1 MNNNVRRLTDGAMM
15 LAIIG
20 ALLLIN
26 RQTAGIIETTFLFIL
41 PLPMV
46 FYSARYGLKSSAAVI
61 ASSILLCVVLG
72 TPQTIFYVAA
82 ESCIGAYY
90 GNGIYTKVE
99 TDRLLITTMVFS
111 AFVAVLTML
120 VFASFFGYDLG
131 EELTLYKEMFSN
143 MNAQSGINL
152 DAMVNVD
159 NFLKEIMI
167 VSTILSGLLDGLVIH
182 LVSRLL
188 LKRFHYALPPAKSI
202 EQYFPHKISG
212 YIALAGM
219 FGYMY
224 TIQKPLANDTIQMAA
239 QGIGMACLF
248 FLAVFG
254 MIGVYSFLRIKFPF
268 VGKWII
274 LPIFFLCIG
283 LNMFIA
289 FLGFMYITTDFHHR
303 LLEEK

>member
-120 VFASFFGYDLG
+120 VFASFFGYDLV

-167 VSTILSGLLDGLVIH
+167 VSTILYGLLDGLVIH

-224 TIQKPLANDTIQMAA
+224 TIQKPLANDTIQMAV

-254 MIGVYSFLRIKFPF
+254 MIGVYSFLRIKFPL